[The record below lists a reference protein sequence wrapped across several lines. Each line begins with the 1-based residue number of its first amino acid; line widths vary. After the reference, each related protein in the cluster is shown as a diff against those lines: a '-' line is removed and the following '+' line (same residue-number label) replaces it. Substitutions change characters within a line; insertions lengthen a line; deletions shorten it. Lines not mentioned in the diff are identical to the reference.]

1 MIYKIGTMNELK
13 RVGNRFPLDVRN
25 DLVHYIA
32 ILDDEYG
39 EDRDYFVQGGYC
51 VVAETEDDVE
61 KIKEIID
68 YDTQLLEFATYSGE
82 SKEYVTALYLLGDDF
97 GIVLFIPSG
106 IAPRKIV
113 SQITD

>member
-13 RVGNRFPLDVRN
+13 RVGNIFPFDVRN
-25 DLVHYIA
+25 DLVHYVT
-32 ILDDEYG
+32 ILDGEYG

-61 KIKEIID
+61 KVRKIID

-82 SKEYVTALYLLGDDF
+82 NKEYVNALYLLGDDF
-97 GIVLFIPSG
+97 GIVLFIPSI
-106 IAPRKIV
+106 IAPGKIL